1 MIIDIHACLG
11 RQSGRKLSSA
21 TLQTCAAACG
31 IDQILLSN
39 LDITPAAGGGLDVDE
54 TDANV
59 ATLAVCA
66 ICRQLL
72 PLYWARPGRV
82 DSHAHAFAG
91 ALASEPFVGAVFS
104 PASPDPGAEIDTA
117 LLQPYFS
124 VAAKRGIPV
133 LVHVAP
139 GGHTTVEKAITLAG
153 RHAGLPVVL
162 SGAGPDRL
170 WLQAVDEV
178 HRTVSRSDVCVY
190 LDTSRVHPGDVLVA
204 VEAIGAKR
212 VLFGSGGTLLDEGHA
227 QRCRSLLDDLRNT
240 LTPEDFA
247 KVAGGNARELFGIAG
262 KAAS

>member
-1 MIIDIHACLG
+1 MIIDTHARLG
-11 RQSGRKLSSA
+11 RQLGRELSSA
-21 TLQTCAAACG
+21 TLWACAAASG
-31 IDQILLSN
+31 VDRILLSN
-39 LDITPAAGGGLDVDE
+39 LDTTPAAGGGIDVDE

-66 ICRQLL
+66 VCRQLL
-72 PLYWARPGRV
+72 PLYWARPGRI
-82 DSHAHAFAG
+82 DSHVHAFAG
-91 ALASEPFVGAVFS
+91 ALASEPFVGAIFS
-104 PASPDPGAEIDTA
+104 PASPNPDAEIDVT
-117 LLQPYFS
+117 LLQPYLA

-139 GGHTTVEKAITLAG
+139 GGHTIVEKAITLAG

-178 HRTVSRSDVCVY
+178 HRTVSRSDVRVY
-190 LDTSRVHPGDVLVA
+190 LDTSRVHPRDVLVA
-204 VEAIGAKR
+204 VETVGAKR

-227 QRCRSLLDDLRNT
+227 QRCRSFLDDLRNT
-240 LTPEDFA
+240 LTPGDFA
-247 KVAGGNARELFGIAG
+247 KVAGGNARELFRLAG